1 MNTHFTSADLDTH
14 LDSLYDELDRYAV
27 ITDYDS
33 DLDDLTR
40 EIAELRHTLL
50 SR

>member
-1 MNTHFTSADLDTH
+1 MYPLTDNSAVTARIDH
-14 LDSLYDELDRYAV
+14 LYDELDRYAV
-27 ITDYDS
+27 DTDYDS
-33 DLDDLTR
+33 TLDDLTR